1 MDKIKISYTLDFI
14 NYLDESVYI
23 LYKENYFS
31 YIENAIE
38 YTSKIYE
45 YIDFNIENF
54 PQKKSP
60 ESLSKFGDF
69 YIFYKSNSRTTWYI
83 FFSKK
88 ETNYL
93 IKHITNNYSF
103 DSNLLNEN

>member
-1 MDKIKISYTLDFI
+1 MERVIVSYTKSVQIYF
-14 NYLDESVYI
+14 DELIIALFNEKYF
-23 LYKENYFS
+23 LYE
-31 YIENAIE
+31 ENAIE
-38 YTSKIYE
+38 YVEKLVF
-45 YIDFNIENF
+45 YISNTIQTF
-54 PQKKSP
+54 PYKKSP

-93 IKHITNNYSF
+93 IKHITNNHSF